1 MTYGYILK
9 DLNLS
14 WLTKILFV
22 DDEHDILKAI
32 SRGLT
37 SKGIDVDTYD
47 NPIDAL
53 KNFRPKTYDLILL
66 DVKLPQMSGFELY
79 EKIKEIDFEA
89 KIYFLS
95 AFEFLEVPNNIVPNL
110 GGTNFLR
117 KPITIKQ
124 LVELISSNI
133 SNNAR

>member
-1 MTYGYILK
+1 M
-9 DLNLS
+9 S
-14 WLTKILFV
+14 WLTRILFV
-22 DDEHDILKAI
+22 DDEPDILKAI

-37 SKGIDVDTYD
+37 SKGIDVDAYD
-47 NPIDAL
+47 NPMDAL
-53 KNFRPKTYDLILL
+53 KDFRAKKYDLILL

-95 AFEFLEVPNNIVPNL
+95 AFEFLEMPNNIVPNL
-110 GGTNFLR
+110 GGKNFLR

-124 LVELISSNI
+124 LVELISSNVGTK
-133 SNNAR
+133 AR